1 MCSLPTDVFPKDNA
15 EWLNWIN
22 QGKALY
28 LNKEKIQNLIGQQR
42 TNLADVDYL
51 DLDSITKVIESFENP
66 TIQDGI
72 LFREK
77 ELDEEYNSL
86 VGIHNISAENSV
98 YGVEGNA
105 ATVSGFSLAWQSGVC
120 VKLFPGAVCF
130 SAKVIVLWKRM
141 FLNGCVLLRACCV
154 VL

>member
-1 MCSLPTDVFPKDNA
+1 MHNTSGA
-15 EWLNWIN
+15 EWLNRIN

-66 TIQDGI
+66 IQDGI

-77 ELDEEYNSL
+77 ANPEY
-86 VGIHNISAENSV
+86 
-98 YGVEGNA
+98 
-105 ATVSGFSLAWQSGVC
+105 
-120 VKLFPGAVCF
+120 P
-130 SAKVIVLWKRM
+130 
-141 FLNGCVLLRACCV
+141 
-154 VL
+154 

>member
-1 MCSLPTDVFPKDNA
+1 MWDARGDTGKYVDAVLFFVFF
-15 EWLNWIN
+15 
-22 QGKALY
+22 
-28 LNKEKIQNLIGQQR
+28 
-42 TNLADVDYL
+42 AD
-51 DLDSITKVIESFENP
+51 
-66 TIQDGI
+66 G
-72 LFREK
+72 
-77 ELDEEYNSL
+77 
-86 VGIHNISAENSV
+86 SV

>member
-98 YGVEGNA
+98 YGVGGNA
-105 ATVSGFSLAWQSGVC
+105 A
-120 VKLFPGAVCF
+120 
-130 SAKVIVLWKRM
+130 KV
-141 FLNGCVLLRACCV
+141 
-154 VL
+154 